1 MKLSTK
7 GRYAVMAMAD
17 LAQHSAGSPI
27 TLSEIAERQE
37 ISLAYL
43 EQLFAKLRKRGL
55 VASTRGPG
63 GGYKLA
69 MPADDIRISSIV
81 VAVDEPL
88 KVTRCATNDPGVGC
102 VGAARCVTHDLWEEL
117 GRQIQ
122 SFLASVTL
130 ADVVEHRIGS
140 ARFLVDHASQGQMVP
155 SSAIGGNSV

>member
-17 LAQHSAGSPI
+17 LAQHSDGSPI

-55 VASTRGPG
+55 VESTRGPG
-63 GGYKLA
+63 GGYRLA
-69 MPADDIRISSIV
+69 VSADDIAISSIV

-88 KVTRCATNDPGVGC
+88 KVTRCSTGKPNSGC
-102 VGAARCVTHDLWEEL
+102 VSAGRCVTHDLWDEL
-117 GRQIQ
+117 GRQIEY
-122 SFLASVTL
+122 FLASVSL
-130 ADVVEHRIGS
+130 GDVVEHRIGGN
-140 ARFLVDHASQGQMVP
+140 RFIGDHAASGRVKVK
-155 SSAIGGNSV
+155 AAVI

>member
-17 LAQHSAGSPI
+17 LAQHSKGSPI

-55 VASTRGPG
+55 VDSTRGPG
-63 GGYKLA
+63 GGYMLA
-69 MPADDIRISSIV
+69 VPADDIQIASIV

-88 KVTRCATNDPGVGC
+88 KVTRCATGKPNTGC
-102 VGAARCVTHDLWEEL
+102 VGAARCVTHDLWDEL

-122 SFLASVTL
+122 LFLASVTL
-130 ADVVEHRIGS
+130 GDVVERRIG
-140 ARFLVDHASQGQMVP
+140 AGRFIVEQPRGTRIPREVAAL
-155 SSAIGGNSV
+155 

>member
-17 LAQHSAGSPI
+17 LAQHSDGSPI
-27 TLSEIAERQE
+27 TLSEIAARQE

-55 VASTRGPG
+55 VESTRGPG
-63 GGYKLA
+63 GGYMLA
-69 MPADDIRISSIV
+69 VPADDIPISSIV

-88 KVTRCATNDPGVGC
+88 KVTRCATGKPNAGC
-102 VGAARCVTHDLWEEL
+102 VGARRCVTHDLWDEL

-122 SFLASVTL
+122 LYLASVTL
-130 ADVVEHRIGS
+130 GDVVEGR
-140 ARFLVDHASQGQMVP
+140 
-155 SSAIGGNSV
+155 IGGNRFIVDHPRTVRAEQKAAVI